1 MRRWTTWLVVGA
13 LAALA
18 SVAVADA
25 LRGPPETKHA
35 SAPTLSVALIPRNE
49 PAASAM
55 SGLIYY
61 SDAIQSCL
69 LRGVRIPDLKV
80 APSPNMRACR
90 FSISPNGRLA
100 FPGDARWSP
109 LSDVY
114 ARQEGRLIELGST
127 SSERVIHFRGDAPA
141 FKPDG
146 RFTYVSGAKLVECEP
161 GAITSVC
168 EKTVARFPG
177 RRVLS
182 LVWLSDTRL
191 AAITK
196 RLQYALEIREE
207 PLRVTVP
214 GGRRPMRDL
223 RVSPRGSFVSLRAN
237 SRLLV
242 IDAAGRRVALPPFID
257 PRALTWSP
265 DERWS
270 AVATTHSIFLFR
282 TEAPEARIRRLPI
295 SARDLAWR

>member
-25 LRGPPETKHA
+25 LRGPPEKLDT
-35 SAPTLSVALIPRNE
+35 SAPTFSVALIPRNE
-49 PAASAM
+49 PAASVI
-55 SGLIYY
+55 SGVIYY
-61 SDAIQSCL
+61 SEDIRSCP
-69 LRGVRIPDLKV
+69 LRGVRLPDLKV
-80 APSPNMRACR
+80 APSPKLRACR

-100 FPGDARWSP
+100 SPGDVRWSS
-109 LSDVY
+109 LGDVY
-114 ARQEGRLIELGST
+114 ARNEGRLIELGST
-127 SSERVIHFRGDAPA
+127 RSQRVVHFAGDAPA

-146 RFTYVSGAKLVECEP
+146 SFTYVSGAKVVQCPAGE
-161 GAITSVC
+161 ITSVC

-196 RLQYALEIREE
+196 RSHYALEIREE
-207 PLRVTVP
+207 RLHVTVP
-214 GGRRPMRDL
+214 GGRLPMRDL
-223 RVSPRGSFVSLRAN
+223 RVSPRGSFVSLRAA
-237 SRLLV
+237 SGLLV
-242 IDAAGRRVALPPFID
+242 IDADGHPVALPPFID

-270 AVATTHSIFLFR
+270 AVATTHSIFVFR

-295 SARDLAWR
+295 VARDLTWR